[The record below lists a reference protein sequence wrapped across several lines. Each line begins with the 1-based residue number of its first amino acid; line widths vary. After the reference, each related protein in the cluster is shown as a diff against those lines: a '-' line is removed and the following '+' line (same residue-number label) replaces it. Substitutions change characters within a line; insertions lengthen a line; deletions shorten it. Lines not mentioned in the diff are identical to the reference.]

1 MTTAIVRH
9 ISTSSPM
16 TMASEV
22 AHIQASAM
30 HTGNSGGG
38 GGSGGGSK
46 CATGGGVSGGPPSVN
61 GGGGSSG
68 AGGGGSGGGGGGGSS
83 STGKLRRSASAA
95 NASKIQQRGR
105 PSIEIYRP
113 PGVRLDASNISKILP
128 QAAAATLTQSYVDA
142 VTAYLAD
149 QVAAV
154 SASGGAG
161 GGGGGG
167 GDQGS
172 HIHHGVA
179 TTGGHYPSPHG
190 ASVAVG
196 AVTVGAPT
204 VTAHNSHGSHNS
216 HNGHSGSTG
225 KTVHFSP
232 SKSGGSANSL
242 KRSKSFAAQS
252 SQNGSSSSSGSHGG
266 GHYGGGG
273 GSCGG
278 SGGGNSHSNHHGGSQ
293 GSAAQQLQ
301 QQQTQLQQQL
311 SQAIQ
316 AQDENGH
323 SSAALNDPLVKKAL
337 NDPNLL
343 NIMQIMEVVR
353 TICSKATEGIQH
365 AGPSAQLCLSIIEK
379 EKGDTFLESLLNS
392 CREWYTERD
401 KLLRSPQEGSAVS
414 KRWTA
419 YVTFVA
425 ELYYR
430 LRPQRL
436 ITPRAVTLCTLLYDC
451 LELLLKPAS
460 LKNPTELEC
469 LRTVLSV
476 VGKQIDTDA
485 PLRMNNL
492 VVQMRESFLGPISA
506 NNQQMRK
513 SILEMIELRASS
525 WTFDLQQSMYYF
537 PYTNQLTR
545 LPPRV

>member
-1 MTTAIVRH
+1 
-9 ISTSSPM
+9 
-16 TMASEV
+16 MASPIYNGEV
-22 AHIQASAM
+22 IAD
-30 HTGNSGGG
+30 GGGG
-38 GGSGGGSK
+38 GGSGGG
-46 CATGGGVSGGPPSVN
+46 G
-61 GGGGSSG
+61 
-68 AGGGGSGGGGGGGSS
+68 S

-95 NASKIQQRGR
+95 NASKMQQRGR

-149 QVAAV
+149 Q
-154 SASGGAG
+154 ASSGAG
-161 GGGGGG
+161 GGSGA
-167 GDQGS
+167 GDHQGL
-172 HIHHGVA
+172 HHAA
-179 TTGGHYPSPHG
+179 TRSGHYSSHG
-190 ASVAVG
+190 GSVAVG
-196 AVTVGAPT
+196 TVAVGTSTVSG
-204 VTAHNSHGSHNS
+204 HNS
-216 HNGHSGSTG
+216 HNGHSGSSG

-232 SKSGGSANSL
+232 SKSGASANSL

-252 SQNGSSSSSGSHGG
+252 SQSGSSSSSGGHGG
-266 GHYGGGG
+266 GHHGGGGGG
-273 GSCGG
+273 GS
-278 SGGGNSHSNHHGGSQ
+278 SHTNHHGGSQ
-293 GSAAQQLQ
+293 GASSQQLQ
-301 QQQTQLQQQL
+301 QQQTQQQQQI

-343 NIMQIMEVVR
+343 SIMQIMEVVR

-401 KLLRSPQEGSAVS
+401 KLLRSPQEGSAVP

-419 YVTFVA
+419 YVTFIA

-476 VGKQIDTDA
+476 VGKQIDIDA

-492 VVQMRESFLGPISA
+492 IVQMRESFLGPISA

-537 PYTNQLTR
+537 PYTK
-545 LPPRV
+545 